1 MRTHAPKPTP
11 TYDISG
17 RGGPGAQM
25 HTAHHHRHRAAELRR
40 LAADVSALTLR
51 SSLSALRGIMTY
63 SPIPSVSAATE
74 SNGCAAGYIPVSP
87 QDNDRQLRLDD
98 QPCR

>member
-1 MRTHAPKPTP
+1 
-11 TYDISG
+11 
-17 RGGPGAQM
+17 
-25 HTAHHHRHRAAELRR
+25 
-40 LAADVSALTLR
+40 
-51 SSLSALRGIMTY
+51 MTY